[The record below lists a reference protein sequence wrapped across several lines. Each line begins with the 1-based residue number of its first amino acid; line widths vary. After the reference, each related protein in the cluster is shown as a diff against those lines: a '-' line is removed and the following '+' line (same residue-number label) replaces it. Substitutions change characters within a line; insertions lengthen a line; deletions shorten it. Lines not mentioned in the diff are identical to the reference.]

1 MMFLCVSPNP
11 AMDTRVLLKELQP
24 GQIHRIK
31 SSCARAGGKAAHVA
45 MVLET
50 LGRTPLWIGFVG
62 GETGKDLVSGLERL
76 GIRVHACPT
85 RQRTR
90 VNLEIIEDGGRV
102 TEILEPGGAPSQLE
116 ITEFHKKCG
125 SAFAQ
130 SREQLTV
137 IFSGSLPQ
145 GLEDGFYASL
155 IESANSLGC
164 RTFLD
169 TSGEPLRLALAASPH
184 FVKPNRQEAESLLG
198 CSISDLS
205 EGARALQQLISLGAR
220 TAAISMGTEGLLW
233 CAGKGEPVHH
243 APAIALRP
251 RSTVGCGDATV
262 AAFAH
267 AGSLGLG
274 VEETLRL
281 ATACAAANCLAESP
295 GGARLADIES
305 FRNQARSEVFSS
317 VG

>member
-1 MMFLCVSPNP
+1 
-11 AMDTRVLLKELQP
+11 MDTRVLVKDLQP
-24 GQIHRIK
+24 GQVHRVK

-45 MVLET
+45 MVLQT
-50 LGRTPLWIGFVG
+50 LGQTPLWIGFVG
-62 GETGKDLVSGLERL
+62 GETGKDLVSGLERF

-90 VNLEIIEDGGRV
+90 VNLEIIEDDGRV

-116 ITEFHKKCG
+116 GIEFHKKCE

-130 SREQLTV
+130 GREQLTV

-145 GLEDGFYASL
+145 GLEDSYYASL
-155 IESANSLGC
+155 IESANSFGC

-198 CSISDLS
+198 YSIRDLS
-205 EGARALQQLISLGAR
+205 VAAPALQQLISLGAR
-220 TAAISMGTEGLLW
+220 TAAISMGAQGLLW
-233 CAGKGEPVHH
+233 CAGKGEPVYH
-243 APAIALRP
+243 APAIPLKP

-267 AGSLGLG
+267 AAAFGLS

-295 GGARLADIES
+295 GGARVADIES
-305 FRNQARSEVFSS
+305 LRNQARSEVFLNA
-317 VG
+317 G

>member
-1 MMFLCVSPNP
+1 MLLCVSPNP
-11 AMDTRVLLKELQP
+11 AMDTRVLVKDLQP
-24 GQIHRIK
+24 GQVHRVK

-45 MVLET
+45 MVLQT

-62 GETGKDLVSGLERL
+62 GETGKDLVSGLERF

-90 VNLEIIEDGGRV
+90 VNLEIIEDDGRV

-116 ITEFHKKCG
+116 GIEFHKKCE

-130 SREQLTV
+130 GREQLTV

-145 GLEDGFYASL
+145 GLEDSYYASL
-155 IESANSLGC
+155 IESANSFGC

-198 CSISDLS
+198 YSIRDLS
-205 EGARALQQLISLGAR
+205 VAARALQQLISLGAR
-220 TAAISMGTEGLLW
+220 TAAISMGAQGLLW
-233 CAGKGEPVHH
+233 CAGKGEPVYH
-243 APAIALRP
+243 APAIPLKP

-267 AGSLGLG
+267 AAAFGLS

-295 GGARLADIES
+295 GGARVADIES
-305 FRNQARSEVFSS
+305 LRNQARSEVFLNA
-317 VG
+317 G

>member
-1 MMFLCVSPNP
+1 
-11 AMDTRVLLKELQP
+11 MDTRVLVKDLQP
-24 GQIHRIK
+24 GQVHRVK

-45 MVLET
+45 MVLQT

-62 GETGKDLVSGLERL
+62 GETGKDLVSGLECF

-90 VNLEIIEDGGRV
+90 VNLEIIEDDGRV

-116 ITEFHKKCG
+116 GIEFHKKCE

-130 SREQLTV
+130 GREQLTV

-145 GLEDGFYASL
+145 GLEDSYYASL
-155 IESANSLGC
+155 IESANSFGC

-198 CSISDLS
+198 YSIRDLS
-205 EGARALQQLISLGAR
+205 VAARALQQLISLGAR
-220 TAAISMGTEGLLW
+220 TAAISMGAQGLLW
-233 CAGKGEPVHH
+233 CAGKGEPVYH
-243 APAIALRP
+243 APAIPLKP

-267 AGSLGLG
+267 AAAFGLS

-295 GGARLADIES
+295 GGARVTDIES
-305 FRNQARSEVFSS
+305 LRNQARSEVFLNA
-317 VG
+317 G

>member
-1 MMFLCVSPNP
+1 
-11 AMDTRVLLKELQP
+11 MDTRILVKDLQP
-24 GQIHRIK
+24 GQVHRVK

-45 MVLET
+45 MVLQT

-62 GETGKDLVSGLERL
+62 GETGKDLVSGLERF

-90 VNLEIIEDGGRV
+90 VNLEIIEDDGRV

-116 ITEFHKKCG
+116 GIEFHKKCE

-130 SREQLTV
+130 GREQLTV

-145 GLEDGFYASL
+145 GLEDSYYASL
-155 IESANSLGC
+155 IESANSFGC

-198 CSISDLS
+198 YSIRDLS
-205 EGARALQQLISLGAR
+205 VAARALQQLISLGAR
-220 TAAISMGTEGLLW
+220 TAAISMGAQGLLW
-233 CAGKGEPVHH
+233 CAGKGEPVYH
-243 APAIALRP
+243 APAIALKP

-267 AGSLGLG
+267 AAAFGLS

-295 GGARLADIES
+295 GGARVADIES
-305 FRNQARSEVFSS
+305 LRNQARSEVFLNA
-317 VG
+317 G

>member
-1 MMFLCVSPNP
+1 MFLCVSPNP
-11 AMDTRVLLKELQP
+11 AMDTRVLVKELQP

-45 MVLET
+45 MVLQT

-62 GETGKDLVSGLERL
+62 GDTGKDLVSGLEGL

-90 VNLEIIEDGGRV
+90 VNLEIIEDDRRV
-102 TEILEPGGAPSQLE
+102 TEILEPGGAPSPLE
-116 ITEFHKKCG
+116 VTEFHKKCE

-130 SREQLTV
+130 GREQLMV
-137 IFSGSLPQ
+137 IFSGSLPP

-155 IESANSLGC
+155 IARANSFGC

-205 EGARALQQLISLGAR
+205 AGARALQQMISLGAR
-220 TAAISMGTEGLLW
+220 SAAISMGTQGLLS

-243 APAIALRP
+243 APAIALKP
-251 RSTVGCGDATV
+251 RSTVGCGDAAV

-267 AGSLGLG
+267 AAALGLG

-295 GGARLADIES
+295 GEARLADIQS
-305 FRNQARSEVFSS
+305 FRNQASTKVFMSA
-317 VG
+317 G

>member
-1 MMFLCVSPNP
+1 MFLCVSPNP
-11 AMDTRVLLKELQP
+11 AMDKRVLVKELQP
-24 GQIHRIK
+24 GQMHRIK

-45 MVLET
+45 MVLQT

-62 GETGKDLVSGLERL
+62 GDTGKDLVSGLEGL

-90 VNLEIIEDGGRV
+90 VNLEIIEDDRRV

-116 ITEFHKKCG
+116 VTEFHKKCE

-130 SREQLTV
+130 GREQLMV
-137 IFSGSLPQ
+137 IFSGSLAP

-155 IESANSLGC
+155 IARANSFGC

-205 EGARALQQLISLGAR
+205 AGARALQQMISLGAR
-220 TAAISMGTEGLLW
+220 TAAISMGTQGLLS

-243 APAIALRP
+243 APAIALKP
-251 RSTVGCGDATV
+251 RSTVGCGDAAV

-267 AGSLGLG
+267 AAALGLG

-295 GGARLADIES
+295 GEARLADIQG
-305 FRNQARSEVFSS
+305 FRNQASTEVFLSA
-317 VG
+317 G

>member
-1 MMFLCVSPNP
+1 
-11 AMDTRVLLKELQP
+11 MDTRILVKDLQP
-24 GQIHRIK
+24 GQVHRVK

-45 MVLET
+45 MVLQT

-62 GETGKDLVSGLERL
+62 GETGKDLVSGLERF

-90 VNLEIIEDGGRV
+90 VNLEIIEDDGRV

-116 ITEFHKKCG
+116 GIEFHKKCE

-130 SREQLTV
+130 GREQLTV

-145 GLEDGFYASL
+145 GLEDSYYASL
-155 IESANSLGC
+155 IESANSFGC

-198 CSISDLS
+198 YSIRDLS
-205 EGARALQQLISLGAR
+205 VAARALQQLISLGAR
-220 TAAISMGTEGLLW
+220 TAAISMGAQGLLW
-233 CAGKGEPVHH
+233 CAGKGEPVYH
-243 APAIALRP
+243 APAIPLKP

-267 AGSLGLG
+267 AAAFGLS

-295 GGARLADIES
+295 GGARVADIES
-305 FRNQARSEVFSS
+305 LRNQARSEVFLNA
-317 VG
+317 G

>member
-1 MMFLCVSPNP
+1 MFLCVSPNP
-11 AMDTRVLLKELQP
+11 AMDTRILVKDLQP
-24 GQIHRIK
+24 GQVHRVK
-31 SSCARAGGKAAHVA
+31 SSRARAGGKAAHVA
-45 MVLET
+45 MVLQT

-62 GETGKDLVSGLERL
+62 GDTGKDLVSGLEGL

-90 VNLEIIEDGGRV
+90 VNLEIIEDDGRV

-116 ITEFHKKCG
+116 GIEFHKKCE

-130 SREQLTV
+130 GREQLTV

-145 GLEDGFYASL
+145 GLEDSYYASL
-155 IESANSLGC
+155 IESANSFGC

-198 CSISDLS
+198 YSIRDLS
-205 EGARALQQLISLGAR
+205 VAARALQQLISLGAR
-220 TAAISMGTEGLLW
+220 TAAISMGAQGLLW
-233 CAGKGEPVHH
+233 CAGKDEPVYH
-243 APAIALRP
+243 APAIALKP

-267 AGSLGLG
+267 AAAFGLS

-295 GGARLADIES
+295 GGARVADIES
-305 FRNQARSEVFSS
+305 LRNQARSEVFLNA
-317 VG
+317 G

>member
-1 MMFLCVSPNP
+1 
-11 AMDTRVLLKELQP
+11 MDTRVLVKDLQP
-24 GQIHRIK
+24 GQVHRVK

-45 MVLET
+45 MVLQT

-62 GETGKDLVSGLERL
+62 GETGKDLVSGLERF

-90 VNLEIIEDGGRV
+90 VNLEIIEDDGRV

-116 ITEFHKKCG
+116 GIEFHKKCE

-130 SREQLTV
+130 GREQLTV

-145 GLEDGFYASL
+145 GLEDSYYASL
-155 IESANSLGC
+155 IESANSFGC

-198 CSISDLS
+198 YSIRDLS
-205 EGARALQQLISLGAR
+205 VAARALQQLISLGAR
-220 TAAISMGTEGLLW
+220 TAAISMGAQGLLW
-233 CAGKGEPVHH
+233 CAGKGEPVYH
-243 APAIALRP
+243 APAIPLKP

-267 AGSLGLG
+267 AAAFGLS

-295 GGARLADIES
+295 GGARVADIES
-305 FRNQARSEVFSS
+305 LRNQARSEVFLNA
-317 VG
+317 G

>member
-1 MMFLCVSPNP
+1 MFLCVSPNP
-11 AMDTRVLLKELQP
+11 AMDTRILVKDLQP
-24 GQIHRIK
+24 GQVHRVK

-45 MVLET
+45 MVLQT

-62 GETGKDLVSGLERL
+62 GETGKDLVSGLERF

-90 VNLEIIEDGGRV
+90 VNLEIIEDDGRV

-116 ITEFHKKCG
+116 GIEFHKKCE

-130 SREQLTV
+130 GREQLTV

-145 GLEDGFYASL
+145 GLEDSYYASL
-155 IESANSLGC
+155 IESANSFGC

-198 CSISDLS
+198 YSIRDLS
-205 EGARALQQLISLGAR
+205 VAARALQQLISLGAR
-220 TAAISMGTEGLLW
+220 TAAISMGAQGLLW
-233 CAGKGEPVHH
+233 CAGKGEPVYH
-243 APAIALRP
+243 APAIPLKP

-267 AGSLGLG
+267 AAAFGLS

-295 GGARLADIES
+295 GGARVADIES
-305 FRNQARSEVFSS
+305 LRNQARSEVFLNA
-317 VG
+317 G

>member
-1 MMFLCVSPNP
+1 
-11 AMDTRVLLKELQP
+11 MDTRVLLKELQP

-116 ITEFHKKCG
+116 ITEFHKKCE

>member
-1 MMFLCVSPNP
+1 MFLCVSPNP
-11 AMDTRVLLKELQP
+11 AMDTRVLVKELQP
-24 GQIHRIK
+24 GQMHRIK

-45 MVLET
+45 MVLQT

-62 GETGKDLVSGLERL
+62 GDTGKDLVSGLEGL

-90 VNLEIIEDGGRV
+90 VNLEIIEDDRRV
-102 TEILEPGGAPSQLE
+102 TEILEPGGTPSQLE
-116 ITEFHKKCG
+116 VTEFHKKCE

-130 SREQLTV
+130 GREQLMV
-137 IFSGSLPQ
+137 IFSGSLPP

-155 IESANSLGC
+155 IARANSFGC

-205 EGARALQQLISLGAR
+205 AGARALQQMISLGAR
-220 TAAISMGTEGLLW
+220 SAAISMGTQGLLS

-243 APAIALRP
+243 APAIALKP
-251 RSTVGCGDATV
+251 RSTVGCGDAAV

-267 AGSLGLG
+267 AAALGLG

-295 GGARLADIES
+295 GEARLADIQS
-305 FRNQARSEVFSS
+305 FRNQASTKVFMSA
-317 VG
+317 G

>member
-1 MMFLCVSPNP
+1 
-11 AMDTRVLLKELQP
+11 MDTRVLVKELQP
-24 GQIHRIK
+24 GQMHRIK

-45 MVLET
+45 MVLQT

-62 GETGKDLVSGLERL
+62 GDTGKDLVSGLEGL

-90 VNLEIIEDGGRV
+90 VNLEIIEDDRRV

-116 ITEFHKKCG
+116 VTEFHKKCE

-130 SREQLTV
+130 GREQLMV
-137 IFSGSLPQ
+137 IFSGSLPP

-155 IESANSLGC
+155 IARANSFGC

-205 EGARALQQLISLGAR
+205 AGARALQQMISLGAR
-220 TAAISMGTEGLLW
+220 SAAISMGTQGLLS

-243 APAIALRP
+243 APAIALKP
-251 RSTVGCGDATV
+251 RSTVGCGDAAV

-267 AGSLGLG
+267 AAALGLG

-295 GGARLADIES
+295 GEARLADIQS
-305 FRNQARSEVFSS
+305 FRNQASTKVFMSA
-317 VG
+317 G

>member
-1 MMFLCVSPNP
+1 MFLCVSPNP
-11 AMDTRVLLKELQP
+11 AMDTRVLVKELQP
-24 GQIHRIK
+24 GQMHRIK
-31 SSCARAGGKAAHVA
+31 SSCARAGGKASHVA
-45 MVLET
+45 MVLQT

-62 GETGKDLVSGLERL
+62 GDTGKDLVSGLERL

-90 VNLEIIEDGGRV
+90 VNLEIIEDDRRV

-116 ITEFHKKCG
+116 VTEFHKKCE

-130 SREQLTV
+130 GREQLTV

-155 IESANSLGC
+155 LERANSFGC

-198 CSISDLS
+198 HSISDLS
-205 EGARALQQLISLGAR
+205 AGARALQQMISLGAR
-220 TAAISMGTEGLLW
+220 TAAISMGTQGLLW

-243 APAIALRP
+243 APAIVLKP

-267 AGSLGLG
+267 AAALGLA

-295 GGARLADIES
+295 GEARLADIQS
-305 FRNQARSEVFSS
+305 FQNQASAEVFLSA
-317 VG
+317 G

>member
-1 MMFLCVSPNP
+1 MFLCVSPNP
-11 AMDTRVLLKELQP
+11 AMDTRVLVKELQP
-24 GQIHRIK
+24 GQMHRIK

-45 MVLET
+45 MVLQT

-62 GETGKDLVSGLERL
+62 GDTGKDLVSGLEGL

-90 VNLEIIEDGGRV
+90 VNLEIIEDDRRV

-116 ITEFHKKCG
+116 VTEFHKKCE

-130 SREQLTV
+130 GREQLMV
-137 IFSGSLPQ
+137 IFSGSLAP

-155 IESANSLGC
+155 IARANSFGC

-205 EGARALQQLISLGAR
+205 AGARALQQMISLGAR
-220 TAAISMGTEGLLW
+220 TAAISMGTQGLLS

-243 APAIALRP
+243 APAIALKP
-251 RSTVGCGDATV
+251 RSTVGCGDAAV

-267 AGSLGLG
+267 AAALGLG

-295 GGARLADIES
+295 GEARLADIQG
-305 FRNQARSEVFSS
+305 FRNQARAEVFL
-317 VG
+317 GAG

>member
-1 MMFLCVSPNP
+1 MFLCVSPNP
-11 AMDTRVLLKELQP
+11 AMDTRVLVKELQP
-24 GQIHRIK
+24 GQMHRIK

-45 MVLET
+45 MVLQT

-62 GETGKDLVSGLERL
+62 GDTGKDLVSGLEGL

-90 VNLEIIEDGGRV
+90 VNLEIIEDDRRV
-102 TEILEPGGAPSQLE
+102 TEILEPGGTPSQLE
-116 ITEFHKKCG
+116 VTEFHKKCE

-130 SREQLTV
+130 GREQLMV
-137 IFSGSLPQ
+137 IFSGSLPP

-155 IESANSLGC
+155 IARANSFGC

-205 EGARALQQLISLGAR
+205 AGARALQQMISLGAR
-220 TAAISMGTEGLLW
+220 SAAISMGTQGLLS

-243 APAIALRP
+243 APTIALKP
-251 RSTVGCGDATV
+251 RSTVGCGDAAV

-267 AGSLGLG
+267 AAALGLG

-295 GGARLADIES
+295 GEARLADIQS
-305 FRNQARSEVFSS
+305 FRNQASTKVFMSA
-317 VG
+317 G

>member
-1 MMFLCVSPNP
+1 
-11 AMDTRVLLKELQP
+11 MDTRVLVKELQP
-24 GQIHRIK
+24 GQMHRIK

-45 MVLET
+45 MVLQT

-62 GETGKDLVSGLERL
+62 GDTGKDLVSGLEGL

-90 VNLEIIEDGGRV
+90 VNLEIIEDDRRV
-102 TEILEPGGAPSQLE
+102 TEILEPGGTPSQLE
-116 ITEFHKKCG
+116 VTEFHKKCE

-130 SREQLTV
+130 GREQLMV
-137 IFSGSLPQ
+137 IFSGSLPP

-155 IESANSLGC
+155 IARANSFGC

-205 EGARALQQLISLGAR
+205 AGARALQQMISLGAR
-220 TAAISMGTEGLLW
+220 SAAISMGTQGLLS

-243 APAIALRP
+243 APAIALKP
-251 RSTVGCGDATV
+251 RSTVGCGDAAV

-267 AGSLGLG
+267 AAALGLG

-295 GGARLADIES
+295 GEARLADIQS
-305 FRNQARSEVFSS
+305 FRNQASTKVFMSA
-317 VG
+317 G

>member
-1 MMFLCVSPNP
+1 MFLCVSPNP
-11 AMDTRVLLKELQP
+11 AMDTRVQVKELEP
-24 GQIHRIK
+24 GKMHRIK

-45 MVLET
+45 MVLQT

-62 GETGKDLVSGLERL
+62 GDTGKDLVSGLEGL

-90 VNLEIIEDGGRV
+90 VNLEIIEDDRRV

-116 ITEFHKKCG
+116 VTEFHKKCE

-130 SREQLTV
+130 GREQLMV
-137 IFSGSLPQ
+137 IFSGSLAP

-155 IESANSLGC
+155 IARANSFGC

-169 TSGEPLRLALAASPH
+169 ASGEPLRLALAASPQ
-184 FVKPNRQEAESLLG
+184 FVKPNRQEAESLAG
-198 CSISDLS
+198 QTISDLS
-205 EGARALQQLISLGAR
+205 VGARAVRQLISLGAR
-220 TAAISMGTEGLLW
+220 SAAISLGDQGLLW
-233 CAGKGEPVHH
+233 CPGHGEPVYH
-243 APAIALRP
+243 AVAVVVQP

-267 AGSLGLG
+267 AASHGFAM
-274 VEETLRL
+274 EETLRL
-281 ATACAAANCLAESP
+281 ATACAAANCLADSP
-295 GGARLADIES
+295 GAARLLDIEN
-305 FRNQARSEVFSS
+305 FRKQANVELVASTV
-317 VG
+317 

>member
-1 MMFLCVSPNP
+1 
-11 AMDTRVLLKELQP
+11 MDTRVLVKDLQP
-24 GQIHRIK
+24 GQVHRVK

-45 MVLET
+45 MVLQT
-50 LGRTPLWIGFVG
+50 LGQTPLWIGFVG
-62 GETGKDLVSGLERL
+62 GETGKDLVSGLERF

-90 VNLEIIEDGGRV
+90 VNLEIIEADGRV

-116 ITEFHKKCG
+116 GIEFHKKCE

-130 SREQLTV
+130 GREQLTV

-145 GLEDGFYASL
+145 GLEDSYYASL
-155 IESANSLGC
+155 IESANSFGC

-198 CSISDLS
+198 YSIRDLS
-205 EGARALQQLISLGAR
+205 VAAPALQQLISLGAR
-220 TAAISMGTEGLLW
+220 TAAISMGAQGLLW
-233 CAGKGEPVHH
+233 CAGKGEPVYH
-243 APAIALRP
+243 APAIPLKP

-267 AGSLGLG
+267 AAAFGLS

-295 GGARLADIES
+295 GGARVADIES
-305 FRNQARSEVFSS
+305 LRNQARSEVFLNA
-317 VG
+317 G

>member
-1 MMFLCVSPNP
+1 MFLCVSPNP
-11 AMDTRVLLKELQP
+11 AMDTRVLVKELQP
-24 GQIHRIK
+24 GQMHRIK

-45 MVLET
+45 MVLQT

-62 GETGKDLVSGLERL
+62 GDTGKDLVSGLEGL

-90 VNLEIIEDGGRV
+90 VNLEIIEDDRRV

-116 ITEFHKKCG
+116 VTEFHKKCE

-130 SREQLTV
+130 GREQLMV
-137 IFSGSLPQ
+137 IFSGSLPP

-155 IESANSLGC
+155 IARANSFGC

-205 EGARALQQLISLGAR
+205 AGARALQQMISLGAR
-220 TAAISMGTEGLLW
+220 SAAISMGTQGLLS

-243 APAIALRP
+243 APAIALKP
-251 RSTVGCGDATV
+251 RSTVGCGDAAV

-267 AGSLGLG
+267 AAALGLG

-295 GGARLADIES
+295 GEARLADIQS
-305 FRNQARSEVFSS
+305 FRNQASTKVFMSA
-317 VG
+317 G

>member
-1 MMFLCVSPNP
+1 MFLCVSPNP
-11 AMDTRVLLKELQP
+11 AMDTRVLVKELQP
-24 GQIHRIK
+24 GQMHRIK

-45 MVLET
+45 MVLQT

-62 GETGKDLVSGLERL
+62 GDTGKDLVSGLEGL

-90 VNLEIIEDGGRV
+90 VNLEIIEDDRRV

-116 ITEFHKKCG
+116 VTEFHKKCE

-130 SREQLTV
+130 GREQLTV
-137 IFSGSLPQ
+137 IFSGSLPP

-155 IESANSLGC
+155 IARANSFGC

-205 EGARALQQLISLGAR
+205 AGARALQQMISLGAR
-220 TAAISMGTEGLLW
+220 SAAISMGTQGLLS

-243 APAIALRP
+243 APAIALKP
-251 RSTVGCGDATV
+251 RSTVGCGDAAV

-267 AGSLGLG
+267 AAALGLG

-295 GGARLADIES
+295 GEARLADIQS
-305 FRNQARSEVFSS
+305 FRNQASTKVFMSA
-317 VG
+317 G

>member
-1 MMFLCVSPNP
+1 MFLCVSPNP
-11 AMDTRVLLKELQP
+11 AMDTRVLVKELQP

-45 MVLET
+45 MVLQT

-62 GETGKDLVSGLERL
+62 GDTGKDLVSGLERL
-76 GIRVHACPT
+76 GIGVDACPT

-90 VNLEIIEDGGRV
+90 VNLEIIEDDRRV
-102 TEILEPGGAPSQLE
+102 TEILEPGSAPSQLE
-116 ITEFHKKCG
+116 VTEFQKKCE

-130 SREQLTV
+130 GREQLTV

-155 IESANSLGC
+155 IERANSFGC

-205 EGARALQQLISLGAR
+205 AAARASQQMISLGAR
-220 TAAISMGTEGLLW
+220 TAAISMGTQGLLW

-243 APAIALRP
+243 APAIALKP

-267 AGSLGLG
+267 AAALSLG

-295 GGARLADIES
+295 GEARLADIQS
-305 FRNQARSEVFSS
+305 FRNQASAEVFLSA
-317 VG
+317 G

>member
-1 MMFLCVSPNP
+1 MFLCVSPNP
-11 AMDTRVLLKELQP
+11 AMDTRILVKDLQP
-24 GQIHRIK
+24 GQVHRVK
-31 SSCARAGGKAAHVA
+31 SSRARAGGKAAHVA
-45 MVLET
+45 MVLQT

-62 GETGKDLVSGLERL
+62 GETGKDLVSGLERF

-90 VNLEIIEDGGRV
+90 VNLEIIEDDGRV

-116 ITEFHKKCG
+116 GIEFHKKCE

-130 SREQLTV
+130 GREQLTV

-145 GLEDGFYASL
+145 GLEDSYYASL
-155 IESANSLGC
+155 IESANSFGC

-198 CSISDLS
+198 YSIRDLS
-205 EGARALQQLISLGAR
+205 VAARALQQLISLGAR
-220 TAAISMGTEGLLW
+220 TAAISMGAQGLLL
-233 CAGKGEPVHH
+233 CAGKGEPVYH
-243 APAIALRP
+243 APAIPLKP

-267 AGSLGLG
+267 AAAFGLS

-295 GGARLADIES
+295 GGARVADIES
-305 FRNQARSEVFSS
+305 LRNQARSEVFLNA
-317 VG
+317 G

>member
-1 MMFLCVSPNP
+1 MFLCVSPNP
-11 AMDTRVLLKELQP
+11 AMDTRVLVKELQP
-24 GQIHRIK
+24 GQMHRIK

-45 MVLET
+45 MVLQT

-62 GETGKDLVSGLERL
+62 GDTGKDLVSGLEGL

-90 VNLEIIEDGGRV
+90 VNLEIIEDDRRV

-116 ITEFHKKCG
+116 VTEFHKKCE

-130 SREQLTV
+130 GREQLMV
-137 IFSGSLPQ
+137 IFSGSLPP

-155 IESANSLGC
+155 IARANSFGC

-205 EGARALQQLISLGAR
+205 AGARALQQMISLGAR
-220 TAAISMGTEGLLW
+220 SAAISMGTQGLLS

-243 APAIALRP
+243 APAIALKP
-251 RSTVGCGDATV
+251 RSTVGCGDAAV
-262 AAFAH
+262 AAVAH
-267 AGSLGLG
+267 AAALGLG

-295 GGARLADIES
+295 GEARLADIQS
-305 FRNQARSEVFSS
+305 FRNQASTKVFMSA
-317 VG
+317 G

>member
-1 MMFLCVSPNP
+1 
-11 AMDTRVLLKELQP
+11 MDTRVLVKDLQP
-24 GQIHRIK
+24 GQVHRVK

-45 MVLET
+45 MVLQT

-62 GETGKDLVSGLERL
+62 GETGKDLVSGLERF

-90 VNLEIIEDGGRV
+90 VNLEIIEDDGRV

-116 ITEFHKKCG
+116 GIEFHKKCE

-130 SREQLTV
+130 GREQLTV

-145 GLEDGFYASL
+145 GLEDGYYASL
-155 IESANSLGC
+155 IESANSFGC

-198 CSISDLS
+198 YSIRDLS
-205 EGARALQQLISLGAR
+205 VAARALQQLISLGAR
-220 TAAISMGTEGLLW
+220 TAAISMGAQGLLW
-233 CAGKGEPVHH
+233 CAGKGEPVYH
-243 APAIALRP
+243 APAIPLKP

-267 AGSLGLG
+267 AAAFGLS

-295 GGARLADIES
+295 GGARVTDIES
-305 FRNQARSEVFSS
+305 LRNQARSEVFLNA
-317 VG
+317 G

>member
-1 MMFLCVSPNP
+1 
-11 AMDTRVLLKELQP
+11 MDTRVLVKDLQP
-24 GQIHRIK
+24 GQVHRVK

-45 MVLET
+45 MVLQT

-62 GETGKDLVSGLERL
+62 GETGKDLVSGLERF

-90 VNLEIIEDGGRV
+90 VNLEIIEDDGRV

-116 ITEFHKKCG
+116 GIEFHKKCE

-130 SREQLTV
+130 GREQLTV
-137 IFSGSLPQ
+137 IFSGSLPP

-155 IESANSLGC
+155 IARANSFGC

-198 CSISDLS
+198 YSIRDLS
-205 EGARALQQLISLGAR
+205 VAARALQQLISLGAR
-220 TAAISMGTEGLLW
+220 TAAISMGAQGLLW
-233 CAGKGEPVHH
+233 CAGKGEPVYH
-243 APAIALRP
+243 APAIPLKP

-267 AGSLGLG
+267 AAAFGLS

-295 GGARLADIES
+295 GGARVADIES
-305 FRNQARSEVFSS
+305 LRNQARSEVFLNA
-317 VG
+317 G

>member
-1 MMFLCVSPNP
+1 
-11 AMDTRVLLKELQP
+11 
-24 GQIHRIK
+24 
-31 SSCARAGGKAAHVA
+31 HVA
-45 MVLET
+45 MVLQT

-62 GETGKDLVSGLERL
+62 GDTGKDLVSGLEGL

-90 VNLEIIEDGGRV
+90 VNLEIIEDDRRV
-102 TEILEPGGAPSQLE
+102 TEILEPGGTPSQLE
-116 ITEFHKKCG
+116 VTEFHKKCE

-130 SREQLTV
+130 GREQLMV
-137 IFSGSLPQ
+137 IFSGSLPP

-155 IESANSLGC
+155 IARANSFGC

-205 EGARALQQLISLGAR
+205 AGARALQQMISLGAR
-220 TAAISMGTEGLLW
+220 SAAISMGTQGLLS

-243 APAIALRP
+243 APAIALKP
-251 RSTVGCGDATV
+251 RSTVGCGDAAV

-267 AGSLGLG
+267 AAALGLG

-295 GGARLADIES
+295 GEARLADIQS
-305 FRNQARSEVFSS
+305 FRNQASTKVFMSA
-317 VG
+317 G

>member
-1 MMFLCVSPNP
+1 
-11 AMDTRVLLKELQP
+11 MDTRVLVKDLQP
-24 GQIHRIK
+24 GQVHRVK

-45 MVLET
+45 MVLQT
-50 LGRTPLWIGFVG
+50 LGQTPLWIGFVG
-62 GETGKDLVSGLERL
+62 GETGKDLVSGLERF

-90 VNLEIIEDGGRV
+90 VNLEIIEDDGRV

-116 ITEFHKKCG
+116 GIEFHKKCE

-130 SREQLTV
+130 GREQLTV

-145 GLEDGFYASL
+145 GLEDGYYASL
-155 IESANSLGC
+155 IESANSFGC

-198 CSISDLS
+198 YSIRDLS
-205 EGARALQQLISLGAR
+205 VAARALQQLISLGAR
-220 TAAISMGTEGLLW
+220 TAAISMGAQGLLW
-233 CAGKGEPVHH
+233 CAGKSEPVYH
-243 APAIALRP
+243 APAIALKP

-267 AGSLGLG
+267 AAAFGLS

-295 GGARLADIES
+295 GGARVADIES
-305 FRNQARSEVFSS
+305 LRNQARSEVFLNA
-317 VG
+317 G

>member
-1 MMFLCVSPNP
+1 MFLCVSPNP
-11 AMDTRVLLKELQP
+11 AMDTRILVKDLQP
-24 GQIHRIK
+24 GQVHRVK

-45 MVLET
+45 MVLQT

-62 GETGKDLVSGLERL
+62 GETGRDLVSGLERF

-90 VNLEIIEDGGRV
+90 VNLEIIEDDGRV

-116 ITEFHKKCG
+116 GIEFHKKCE

-130 SREQLTV
+130 GREQLTV

-145 GLEDGFYASL
+145 GLEDSYYASL
-155 IESANSLGC
+155 IESANSFGC

-198 CSISDLS
+198 YSIRDLS
-205 EGARALQQLISLGAR
+205 VAARALQQLISLGAR
-220 TAAISMGTEGLLW
+220 TAAISMGAQGLLW
-233 CAGKGEPVHH
+233 CAGKGEPVYH
-243 APAIALRP
+243 APAIALKP

-267 AGSLGLG
+267 AAAFGLS

-295 GGARLADIES
+295 GGARVADIES
-305 FRNQARSEVFSS
+305 LRNQARSEVFLNA
-317 VG
+317 G

>member
-1 MMFLCVSPNP
+1 MFLCVSPNP
-11 AMDTRVLLKELQP
+11 AMDTRVLVKELQP
-24 GQIHRIK
+24 GQMHRIK

-45 MVLET
+45 MVLQT

-62 GETGKDLVSGLERL
+62 GDTGKDLVSGLERL

-90 VNLEIIEDGGRV
+90 VNLEIIEDDRRV
-102 TEILEPGGAPSQLE
+102 TEILEPGGAPSPLE
-116 ITEFHKKCG
+116 VTEFHKKCE

-130 SREQLTV
+130 GREQLTV

-155 IESANSLGC
+155 IERANSFGC

-205 EGARALQQLISLGAR
+205 AGARALQQMISLGAR
-220 TAAISMGTEGLLW
+220 TAAISMGTQGLLW
-233 CAGKGEPVHH
+233 CAGKCDVHH
-243 APAIALRP
+243 APAIALKP

-267 AGSLGLG
+267 AAALGLG

-295 GGARLADIES
+295 GEARLADIQG
-305 FRNQARSEVFSS
+305 FRNQARAEVFL
-317 VG
+317 GAG